1 MIVICTN
8 EVAGPTGYH
17 KSVVQL
23 ANGLHDAGYPVAL
36 LSFLGTGDPAD
47 RMIPRWPLNLDVPA
61 YTLRALPADGG
72 RLLHENVHPAVK
84 GQVYGTV
91 YEFTPNQLAALRQL
105 NDELTEDDTLFLTS
119 PILALA
125 FHHALAGEPHRVR
138 TVLQIHGDY
147 RHHDQLWSIL
157 HEARDV
163 IDTVQTVADGLREQF
178 TPLFDASDVV
188 FIPNF
193 PGESAAVSPMS

>member
-1 MIVICTN
+1 M
-8 EVAGPTGYH
+8 
-17 KSVVQL
+17 
-23 ANGLHDAGYPVAL
+23 
-36 LSFLGTGDPAD
+36 
-47 RMIPRWPLNLDVPA
+47 
-61 YTLRALPADGG
+61 
-72 RLLHENVHPAVK
+72 
-84 GQVYGTV
+84 YGTV

-147 RHHDQLWSIL
+147 SHHAELREPL
-157 HEARDV
+157 LAARGM
-163 IDTVQTVADGLREQF
+163 IDRVQTVADGLRAQF
-178 TPLFDASDVV
+178 TPPFDASDVV

-193 PGESAAVSPMS
+193 PGEGTTPLERTAHELSLIHI